1 MKKLLALRNL
11 DIDLTKSETRTLLG
25 FSLLYSFL
33 VLVILCVMFFLY
45 YQFQKDLMLQEK
57 RQILQTYSN
66 SLISNL
72 KELHINIDKDN
83 VYPRDEKYKS
93 AIYDSDKKKIFS
105 TLQSQTVK
113 LDDVIYLKN
122 DKIHFIK
129 EPESYY
135 LGSKYVIVEIPDD
148 HIWFENI
155 KYKMIVGFLLAFLFM
170 IFVGYFISKLFLKPM
185 RDALH
190 LLDRFI
196 KDTTHELNTPVTAI
210 ITNIETIDKSL
221 LDDKTLRKINR
232 IEIGAKTISNIY
244 EDLTFVT
251 LNNQIISNNENINL
265 SNILRQRVDFF
276 LSIANM
282 KKIRFE
288 TNIKDNVFIFCDI
301 KKISKLIDNLLSNAI
316 KYNKNSGFIK
326 VVLAKN
332 SMIIEDSG
340 KGMSSENLENLFDRY
355 QRFDKSVGG
364 FGIGLNIV
372 SLIAKE
378 YDFKIDVTSQL
389 GVGTKVKV
397 RW

>member
-1 MKKLLALRNL
+1 MKKLLALKNL

-155 KYKMIVGFLLAFLFM
+155 KYKMIIGFLLAFLFM

>member
-45 YQFQKDLMLQEK
+45 YQFQKNLMLQEK

-83 VYPRDEKYKS
+83 IYPRDEKYKS

-135 LGSKYVIVEIPDD
+135 LGSKYVVIEIPDD
-148 HIWFENI
+148 NIWFENI
-155 KYKMIVGFLLAFLFM
+155 KYKMIIGFLLAFLFM

-326 VVLAKN
+326 VILAKN

>member
-1 MKKLLALRNL
+1 LLALRNL

-45 YQFQKDLMLQEK
+45 YQFQKNLMLQEK

-83 VYPRDEKYKS
+83 IYPRDEKYKS

-105 TLQSQTVK
+105 TLQSQIVK

-135 LGSKYVIVEIPDD
+135 LGSKYVVIEIPDD
-148 HIWFENI
+148 NIWFENI
-155 KYKMIVGFLLAFLFM
+155 KYKMIISFFCAFLFM
-170 IFVGYFISKLFLKPM
+170 IFIGYFISKLFLKPM

-288 TNIKDNVFIFCDI
+288 TNIKDNVFIFCDV

-326 VVLAKN
+326 VILAKN

>member
-1 MKKLLALRNL
+1 MLRNL

-155 KYKMIVGFLLAFLFM
+155 KYKMIIGFLLAFLFM

>member
-1 MKKLLALRNL
+1 MLALRNL

-45 YQFQKDLMLQEK
+45 YQFQKNLMLQEK

-155 KYKMIVGFLLAFLFM
+155 KYKMIIGFLLAFLFM

-288 TNIKDNVFIFCDI
+288 TNIKDNVFIFCDV

-326 VVLAKN
+326 VILAKN